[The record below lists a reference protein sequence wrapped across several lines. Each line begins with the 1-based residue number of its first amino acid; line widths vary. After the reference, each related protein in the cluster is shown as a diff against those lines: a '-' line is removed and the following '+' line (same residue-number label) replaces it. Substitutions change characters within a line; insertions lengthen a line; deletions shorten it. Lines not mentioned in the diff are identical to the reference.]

1 MRVNHI
7 TQVESSLLGFSEI
20 IKRVKAKEC
29 FPESEG
35 GEYVSVRIPGIIE
48 APNGDLIAYFECR
61 TGSDWSAIDLCCR
74 TSSDRGKSFG
84 ERTVLV
90 SGKGRMT
97 LNNPVMFTHGDAL
110 VFLYCEG
117 YKRLFCRVSLDSG
130 RTWSE
135 PRELTADIDAQMGD
149 VFWSNLAPGPG
160 HGLTTSTG
168 RLIVP
173 VWFATNKTDI
183 YAHHPSIV
191 RTLYSDDGGASWTL
205 GGILPYDGIIDPN
218 ESSLCELPD
227 GRIMINTRN
236 MCAEKRRAVAYSND
250 GGATFTPLRLCD
262 DLPDPRCMGALCR
275 AGDKILFSNCRSENG
290 RKNLTVSTL
299 DAQSRVLDTFEL
311 YPTGGYSDIIY
322 SHRTRCA
329 YVLFECEDCTKICC
343 AEIELAE

>member
-1 MRVNHI
+1 MKINHI

-20 IKRVKAKEC
+20 VKRVKAKEG

-35 GEYVSVRIPGIIE
+35 GKYVSIRIPGIIE

-61 TGSDWSAIDLCCR
+61 TGGDWSAIDLCCKY
-74 TSSDRGKSFG
+74 SSDGGRVWS
-84 ERTVLV
+84 ERTLLT

-97 LNNPVMFTHGDAL
+97 LNNPVMFTHGEKL
-110 VFLYCEG
+110 LFLYCEG

-130 RTWSE
+130 RTWQP
-135 PRELTADIDAQMGD
+135 PRELTADIDAQMGG

-183 YAHHPSIV
+183 YSHHPSIV
-191 RTLYSDDGGASWTL
+191 RTLYSDDGGESWTL

-218 ESSLCELPD
+218 ESSLCELPG
-227 GRIMINTRN
+227 GRIIINVRN
-236 MCAEKRRAVAYSND
+236 MCAEKRRAVAYSD
-250 GGATFTPLRLCD
+250 DDGATFTPLSLCD

-275 AGDKILFSNCRSENG
+275 TNDKILFSNCRSENG
-290 RKNLTVSTL
+290 RKNLTISTL

-311 YPTGGYSDIIY
+311 CPTGGYSDIIY
-322 SHRTRCA
+322 SHRTRRA

-343 AEIELAE
+343 AEIEL